1 MKDNK
6 INKQFLNK
14 ALRNGDEKAFQIVF
28 DNYYEKL
35 FAFINSYTNNNAQT
49 KDILQE
55 TFIKFWNKRESIKDN
70 LSVLAFLHK
79 ISYNTFIDGYRKN
92 KREKELLDSFTYQK
106 LTNLL
111 EEDEEFTNYRIE
123 RVKKII
129 QELPPR
135 CKEIFEMSKFKGL
148 KYSEIAEEL
157 SISVKTVEAQM
168 GKAYAVIRDKFTK

>member
-14 ALRNGDEKAFQIVF
+14 AIRNGNEKAFQIVF
-28 DNYYEKL
+28 DNYYDKL
-35 FAFINSYTNNNAQT
+35 FAFINFYTNNHDQT

-55 TFIKFWNKRESIKDN
+55 TFIKLWKKRELIKDN

-79 ISYNTFIDGYRKN
+79 VSYNTFIDNYRKN
-92 KREKELLDSFTYQK
+92 KRDKELLDSFSYQK

-111 EEDEEFTNYRIE
+111 KEDEEYTKYRIE
-123 RVKKII
+123 RIKEII
-129 QELPPR
+129 SKLPPR
-135 CKEIFEMSKFKGL
+135 CKKIFEMSKFRGL

-157 SISVKTVEAQM
+157 KISVKTVEAQM
-168 GKAYAVIRDKFTK
+168 GKAFKIIRSEFTK